1 MGGRRDDAPARTA
14 LPALPPR
21 PAPPPPR
28 PAPAVVD
35 PPAVERA
42 APDRPRR
49 VQPRAVADPASPGR
63 RVWLAVGLVL
73 AAVATAAVFL
83 TDNPLVLRIVLLAV
97 CWAFVVAAFLGGSR
111 DGDRVAAAAR
121 EAELR
126 AAYDLELEREVA
138 ARHAHEAELEGR
150 LRRESE
156 ETMRE
161 ELRQLRTQLGALD
174 RLQEDLAAV
183 GRLRADLHALTG
195 LSAQLDDLGEL
206 RGELAGLA
214 QLRAQLAGVGDLRAE
229 LGRLRSE
236 VTEQLSGEVLV
247 ERTVM
252 RAQSVRGP
260 AQATDSFAVGGGRTL
275 EGSPDWPAEPSLRP
289 GGWDV
294 DSWTT
299 TRVEAGPAADDDA
312 PASWPLTPPPA
323 EPTRTFAVVDEEQ
336 VSRHRPPSPVEWL
349 VGESLVE
356 PPAEPA
362 LQSPREWLDQQS
374 LVGAGDATGEL
385 PVAGVPDRPSAWSS
399 APEPPRRH
407 RRAAE
412 PDEDD
417 LVSWTDRLRGTGPDE
432 VPSSGDSPSGAW
444 SDRSP
449 AYPDPFDGPSTSG
462 TPAYE
467 PAPYEERSYEPPS
480 YEPSSYELP
489 SHDSPAYESP
499 SDVRSSRE
507 GAAHEPPSWLDRDAR
522 TDDAGTG
529 STAWRPSEGAA
540 AREDDAPAATGAP
553 PEPAGHARLEQILAE
568 SGVAAPSGGRSR
580 RRRYR
585 EEGQEDG
592 DDVLARVL
600 GRD

>member
-1 MGGRRDDAPARTA
+1 MGGRRDDVPARTA

-21 PAPPPPR
+21 PAPPRPR
-28 PAPAVVD
+28 PTPAVVAPAVAAPAVV
-35 PPAVERA
+35 PPSAVEQAAA
-42 APDRPRR
+42 APREVR
-49 VQPRAVADPASPGR
+49 PRAVADSANPAR

-111 DGDRVAAAAR
+111 DGDRVVAAAR

-138 ARHAHEAELEGR
+138 ARHAHEAALEGR
-150 LRRESE
+150 LRREAE

-174 RLQEDLAAV
+174 RLQDDLAAV

-195 LSAQLDDLGEL
+195 LSAQLDALGEL

-214 QLRAQLAGVGDLRAE
+214 QLRTQLAGVGDLRAE

-236 VTEQLSGEVLV
+236 VGEQLSGEVMV

-260 AQATDSFAVGGGRTL
+260 AQGTDSFAVGNGRTL

-299 TRVEAGPAADDDA
+299 TRIEAGTPADDGG
-312 PASWPLTPPPA
+312 PTSWTLVPPA

-336 VSRHRPPSPVEWL
+336 VSPHRPPSPVEWL

-356 PPAEPA
+356 PPVEAAP
-362 LQSPREWLDQQS
+362 QSPRAWLDQQS
-374 LVGAGDATGEL
+374 LVGAGDPTGEL
-385 PVAGVPDRPSAWSS
+385 PVAGQPDRPSTAAWSP
-399 APEPPRRH
+399 APETPRRH

-412 PDEDD
+412 PDEDDD
-417 LVSWTDRLRGTGPDE
+417 LVSWTDRLRGTGPGE
-432 VPSSGDSPSGAW
+432 PPSSWA
-444 SDRSP
+444 P
-449 AYPDPFDGPSTSG
+449 AYGSSSAAARPYGSSSYPGPSDGPSTSG
-462 TPAYE
+462 TPVAE
-467 PAPYEERSYEPPS
+467 PSTSEPPSSEPMTYGATSYEPPS
-480 YEPSSYELP
+480 YEPPSY
-489 SHDSPAYESP
+489 
-499 SDVRSSRE
+499 
-507 GAAHEPPSWLDRDAR
+507 EPPS
-522 TDDAGTG
+522 
-529 STAWRPSEGAA
+529 
-540 AREDDAPAATGAP
+540 
-553 PEPAGHARLEQILAE
+553 
-568 SGVAAPSGGRSR
+568 
-580 RRRYR
+580 
-585 EEGQEDG
+585 
-592 DDVLARVL
+592 
-600 GRD
+600 